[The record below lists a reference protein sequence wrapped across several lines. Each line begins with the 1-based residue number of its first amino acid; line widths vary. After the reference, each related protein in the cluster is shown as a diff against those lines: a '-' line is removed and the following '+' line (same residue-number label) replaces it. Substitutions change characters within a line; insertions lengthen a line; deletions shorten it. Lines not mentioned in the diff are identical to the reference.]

1 LLDDAWLAELTR
13 ILPELRERY
22 PDLPIVSSDDPTARA
37 RLFEAIARLAEAI
50 SARHPLIWLM
60 DDLQWADAETLEL
73 LHYLSRNWR
82 KGKSPI
88 LLLILM
94 RSEVLGY

>member
-1 LLDDAWLAELTR
+1 MQL
-13 ILPELRERY
+13 
-22 PDLPIVSSDDPTARA
+22 SDDSTARA
-37 RLFEAIARLAEAI
+37 RLFEAIARLAEAL
-50 SARHPLIWLM
+50 SARHPLVWLM

-73 LHYLSRNWR
+73 LHYLSRTWR

-94 RSEVLGY
+94 RSEALGHGTNLRDWMSGLTRDIASPALHFRQ

>member
-1 LLDDAWLAELTR
+1 
-13 ILPELRERY
+13 
-22 PDLPIVSSDDPTARA
+22 
-37 RLFEAIARLAEAI
+37 
-50 SARHPLIWLM
+50 M

-73 LHYLSRNWR
+73 LHYLSHNWR

-94 RSEVLGY
+94 QSEALRFGETPELDERSDTRHETRILFLYLVTAIAVLQSTLRD